1 MINKLKHWN
10 NGRKYVKRLMCLENE
25 GTYTNKPVYVYAC
38 GIPSGENRL
47 LYKLKCMIHG
57 VYVYDK

>member
-1 MINKLKHWN
+1 MIKKLKRWN
-10 NGRKYVKRLMCLENE
+10 TGRKYVKHLMRLKNE
-25 GTYTNKPVYVYAC
+25 GTYTTYTNKPVYVC

-57 VYVYDK
+57 VYVYG